1 MKTLLYIVPSS
12 KPEELSTSQRTARIL
27 INQFLDTYNDYKLQ
41 ELNLY
46 KEYIPEPNHRYF
58 VSRAQLVSGEKF
70 ELLNDEEKND
80 VQRMQELCDIFRAAD
95 RYVIAAPMWTL
106 SFPFKLKQF
115 IDCIIL
121 NEQTISISP
130 NGVKGL
136 LNDKE
141 RKLLYIQ
148 SSAAIFPFTTIN
160 LPAVGARVN
169 HGVTYI
175 KDVFSFLGVK
185 DIKKLLVEGTE
196 IDDVGVDKAIEKA
209 LKKIPRLVKALE

>member
-1 MKTLLYIVPSS
+1 MKKLLYIVPSS
-12 KPEELSTSQRTARIL
+12 KPEEISSSQQTARKF
-27 INQFLDTYNDYKLQ
+27 INQFLSTYNDYSLQ

-46 KEYIPEPNHRYF
+46 QEYIPEPNHRYF

-70 ELLNDEEKND
+70 EELNDREKKD
-80 VQRMQELCDIFRAAD
+80 VQRMQELCNIFKSAD

-130 NGVKGL
+130 QGVTGL
-136 LNDKE
+136 MKDKE

-148 SSAAIFPFTTIN
+148 SSAAIFPFTAIN
-160 LPAVGARVN
+160 VPLLGSRVN
-169 HGVTYI
+169 QGVTYV
-175 KDVFSFLGVK
+175 KDVFTFLG
-185 DIKKLLVEGTE
+185 IKHTHQLLVEGTE
-196 IDDVGVDKAIEKA
+196 IDGIGSDRAIEKA
-209 LKKIPRLVKALE
+209 STKIQKLVEDMS